1 MKKIKSIQFP
11 GKFLQGKDILA
22 DFGKYAKPLGNKFL
36 VLSSKSVME
45 TVKTKFGGKIN
56 AEFVL
61 FGGECSD
68 NEVKRLC
75 AIANRAGCDCVAGI
89 GGGKLLDASKLCARS
104 LAKPNIIVP
113 TIASSDAPCTALA
126 VVYTDAGVFQEYV
139 WLSHNPD
146 MVMLDSDIIV
156 NAPVRFLVAGMGD
169 ALSTFFETRANRN
182 SDSNNASSSI
192 SGKQTL
198 SGYALAELCYRTL
211 LADGLKAKI
220 AAETHVVTPAVENIL
235 EANVLLSGVGFE
247 GGGLAAAHAIHNGLT
262 VLPETHAF
270 YHGEKVAFGTIT
282 QLILENSPWEELH
295 TVLHFCMSVGLP
307 VTFAQIGLE
316 NVSDTALMKAAEA
329 ATVEGESIH
338 AEPFEVTAESVF
350 AALKAADA
358 IGKAFLSRKR

>member
-1 MKKIKSIQFP
+1 MKSIQFP

-22 DFGKYAKPLGNKFL
+22 DFGKYTKPLGSKFL

-61 FGGECSD
+61 FDGECSD

-75 AIANRAGCDCVAGI
+75 EIAKKTSCDCVVGI
-89 GGGKLLDASKLCARS
+89 GGGKLLDASKLCAKS
-104 LAKPNIIVP
+104 LQKPNIIVP
-113 TIASSDAPCTALA
+113 TTAATDAPCTALA
-126 VVYTDAGVFQEYV
+126 VVYTDDSVFQEYV

-146 MVMLDSDIIV
+146 MVMLDSNIIV
-156 NAPVRFLVAGMGD
+156 NAPVHFFVAGMGN
-169 ALSTFFETRANRN
+169 ALSTFFETRANKN

-192 SGKQTL
+192 SGKVTL
-198 SGYALAELCYRTL
+198 VGYALAELCYRTL

-220 AAETHVVTPAVENIL
+220 AAEAHVVTPAVENIL
-235 EANVLLSGVGFE
+235 ETNVLLAGVGFE

-262 VLPETHAF
+262 VLPATHSF
-270 YHGEKVAFGTIT
+270 CHGEKVAFGTIT

-307 VTFAQIGLE
+307 VTLAQIGLE
-316 NVSDTALMKAAEA
+316 NVSDADLMKVAEA
-329 ATVEGESIH
+329 ATVKGESIH

-350 AALKAADA
+350 AALKTADA
-358 IGKAFLSRKR
+358 LGKGGLSKKK